1 MKSIEK
7 EMKGIDPND
16 LIGRTYL
23 KTIGNDGD
31 QVRMK
36 VISYIDRKTRNN
48 NNNKDSIKF
57 ISKNGDES
65 YQDIITYNQLL
76 DKVEEYD
83 NSYGDGLT
91 NFQSIVSHEGP
102 LNTSDPR
109 YKGSKWNFSIKMV

>member
-7 EMKGIDPND
+7 EMKVIDPND

-48 NNNKDSIKF
+48 NNNKD
-57 ISKNGDES
+57 
-65 YQDIITYNQLL
+65 
-76 DKVEEYD
+76 
-83 NSYGDGLT
+83 
-91 NFQSIVSHEGP
+91 
-102 LNTSDPR
+102 
-109 YKGSKWNFSIKMV
+109 